1 MNVRGAFGAS
11 LLVLALA
18 PAAARPAGARAILA
32 PPGQAAAALAAA
44 AAGDTVV
51 LARGVHPGPLVVAQ
65 AIVLRGAPGAVVD
78 GGGRGS
84 VVSVGAS
91 GAAVEDL
98 AIRGSGNSIMGIDAG
113 VRVVLGAHVRLSRL
127 VLTDVL
133 YGVYGE
139 RADDLTVERV
149 DVTGRCE
156 PRADRGEGNGVHLW
170 YSSRAVVRHCRVTRV
185 MDAIYLSF
193 AHGATIEDNLLH
205 DCARYGFHTMYCQ
218 NGRLSRNRFT
228 RNIAGCALMFSNH
241 LVVERNAFVRNQGSR
256 TYGLLLRDCSDGRF
270 EGNRIAV
277 NTIGVFLDGSNRN
290 VFRGNLVQDN
300 GWGVLMFASCAKN
313 VFAANDFVQ
322 NDYPVALDMRRT
334 DNRFDDGREG
344 NWWSAHAAYDLD
356 DDGSGDTEYAP
367 VGAFAF
373 LSKQSPDLTVLAQ
386 SPAVAALGVAEQMF
400 PALRPSEAVDRF
412 PRVRPVALA
421 PDSTP
426 ALPGDGDEPR
436 AGRRTLAGALA
447 FGVLAALGAAAVVTG
462 GGWRA

>member
-1 MNVRGAFGAS
+1 MRTRGALGAS
-11 LLVLALA
+11 LLALALSLA
-18 PAAARPAGARAILA
+18 TAHPAGARAILA
-32 PPGQAAAALAAA
+32 PPGGAAAALAAA

-51 LARGVHPGPLVVAQ
+51 LASGVHAGPLVVAQ
-65 AIVLRGAPGAVVD
+65 PIVLRGEPGAVVD

-84 VVSVGAS
+84 VVRVGAS
-91 GAAVEDL
+91 GAVVEDL
-98 AIRGSGNSIMGIDAG
+98 AIRGSGSSIMGIDAG
-113 VRVVLGAHVRLSRL
+113 VRVVIGAHVRLSRL
-127 VLTDVL
+127 AISDVL

-139 RADDLTVERV
+139 RADDLLVERV
-149 DVTGRCE
+149 DITGRCE

-170 YSSRAVVRHCRVTRV
+170 YCARAVVRHCRVTRV

-218 NGRLSRNRFT
+218 NGRLARNRFT

-241 LVVERNAFVRNQGSR
+241 LVVERNAFVRNQGPR

-290 VFRGNLVQDN
+290 EFRGNLVQDN
-300 GWGVLMFASCAKN
+300 GWGILMFASCAKN

-334 DNRFDDGREG
+334 NNRFDDGREG

-356 DDGSGDTEYAP
+356 DDGAGDTEYAP

-412 PRVRPVALA
+412 PRIRPAALA

-426 ALPGDGDEPR
+426 VLPGDADTPR
-436 AGRRTLAGALA
+436 AGGRAWAGALA
-447 FGVLAALGAAAVVTG
+447 FAALGGLGAAAVVMG
-462 GGWRA
+462 GGWRS

>member
-1 MNVRGAFGAS
+1 MRPPARVAAA
-11 LLVLALA
+11 LLAALALA
-18 PAAARPAGARAILA
+18 PAPPAAARVLRAAPGGA
-32 PPGQAAAALAAA
+32 PAALAAA
-44 AAGDTVV
+44 AAGDTVL
-51 LARGVHPGPLVVAQ
+51 LARGVHAGPLTVA
-65 AIVLRGAPGAVVD
+65 APVVLRGEPGAVVD

-91 GAAVEDL
+91 GAVVEDL
-98 AIRGSGNSIMGIDAG
+98 AIRGSGRSVMGIDAG
-113 VRVVLGAHVRLSRL
+113 VRVVIGSHVRLSRL
-127 VLTDVL
+127 AISDVL

-139 RADDLTVERV
+139 RADGLLAERV
-149 DVTGRCE
+149 DVTGRCA
-156 PRADRGEGNGVHLW
+156 PRDERGEGNGIHLW
-170 YSSRAVVRHCRVTRV
+170 YCANAVVRHCRVTRMV
-185 MDAIYLSF
+185 DAIYLSF
-193 AHGATIEDNLLH
+193 AHGAVIEDNLLH
-205 DCARYGFHTMYCQ
+205 DCGRYGFHTMYCQ
-218 NGRLSRNRFT
+218 GGRLSRNRFT
-228 RNIAGCALMFSNH
+228 RNLAGCALMFSNH
-241 LVVERNAFVRNQGSR
+241 LVVERNAFVRNQGPR

-290 VFRGNLVQDN
+290 TFRGNLVQDN

-313 VFAANDFVQ
+313 VFAGNDFVQ

-356 DDGSGDTEYAP
+356 DDGAGDTEYSP

-412 PRVRPVALA
+412 PRVRPVAMA

-426 ALPGDGDEPR
+426 PLAGDDDAPR
-436 AGRRTLAGALA
+436 AGRRAWAGALA
-447 FGVLAALGAAAVVTG
+447 FALLAGAGAAAVVTG

>member
-1 MNVRGAFGAS
+1 MSLRGAWGAS
-11 LLVLALA
+11 LLLMLL
-18 PAAARPAGARAILA
+18 PAVTAAGTVVARPGE
-32 PPGQAAAALAAA
+32 AAAALAAA
-44 AAGDTVV
+44 APGDTVV
-51 LARGVHPGPLVVAQ
+51 LAAGVHAGPLVVAN
-65 AIVLRGAPGAVVD
+65 AIVLRGGPGAVVD
-78 GGGRGS
+78 GGGKGS
-84 VVSVGAS
+84 VIAVGGS
-91 GAAVEDL
+91 GAVVEDL
-98 AIRGSGNSIMGIDAG
+98 AVRGSGNSVMAIDAG
-113 VRVVLGAHVRLSRL
+113 VRVVIGAHVRLSRL
-127 VLTDVL
+127 VITDVL

-139 RADDLTVERV
+139 RADQLTVERC
-149 DVTGRCE
+149 DITGRCA
-156 PRADRGEGNGVHLW
+156 PRDESGEGNGVHLW
-170 YSSRAVVRHCRVTRV
+170 YCAGAVIRDCRVTGV
-185 MDAIYLSF
+185 VDAIYLSF
-193 AHGATIEDNLLH
+193 AHGATIEHNLLH
-205 DCARYGFHTMYCQ
+205 DCGRYGFHTMYCQ
-218 NGRLSRNRFT
+218 NGRLERNRFT
-228 RNIAGCALMFSNH
+228 RNVAGCALMFSNH
-241 LVVERNAFVRNQGSR
+241 LVVARNAFVRNQGPR
-256 TYGLLLRDCSDGRF
+256 TYGLLLRDCSDGHF

-277 NTIGVFLDGSNRN
+277 NTIGIFLDGSNRN
-290 VFRGNLVQDN
+290 TFRGNLLQDN

-412 PRVRPVALA
+412 PRVAPVAMA

-426 ALPGDGDEPR
+426 ALPGDDDRPGP
-436 AGRRTLAGALA
+436 GRRAWAGALA
-447 FGVLAALGAAAVVTG
+447 FAALGGLGAAALVAG

>member
-1 MNVRGAFGAS
+1 MIMRGACGAS
-11 LLVLALA
+11 LLLLAALA
-18 PAAARPAGARAILA
+18 HPAGARAILA
-32 PPGQAAAALAAA
+32 PPGGATAAISAAV
-44 AAGDTVV
+44 AGDTVV
-51 LARGVHPGPLVVAQ
+51 LARGVHAGPLVVA
-65 AIVLRGAPGAVVD
+65 APIVLRGQPGAVVD

-98 AIRGSGNSIMGIDAG
+98 AIRGSGRSIMGIDAG
-113 VRVVLGAHVRLSRL
+113 VRVVIGAHVRLSRL
-127 VLTDVL
+127 VLSDVL
-133 YGVYGE
+133 YGIYGE
-139 RADDLTVERV
+139 RADDLLVEGV
-149 DVTGRCE
+149 EIAGRCE

-170 YSSRAVVRHCRVTRV
+170 YCARAVVRGCRVTRV

-218 NGRLSRNRFT
+218 NGRLTRNRFT

-241 LVVERNAFVRNQGSR
+241 LVVERNAFVHNQGSR

-290 VFRGNLVQDN
+290 VFRRNLVQDN

-334 DNRFDDGREG
+334 NNRFDDGREG

-400 PALRPSEAVDRF
+400 PALRPSDAVDRF
-412 PRVRPVALA
+412 PRIRPVALA

-426 ALPGDGDEPR
+426 TLPGDGDGPR
-436 AGRRTLAGALA
+436 GGRRTWAGALA
-447 FGVLAALGAAAVVTG
+447 FAAVGALGAAAIALG

>member
-1 MNVRGAFGAS
+1 MTARTALGAPLAG
-11 LLVLALA
+11 LLLALA
-18 PAAARPAGARAILA
+18 LAVPAGARTRVA
-32 PPGQAAAALAAA
+32 PPGGAAAALAAA
-44 AAGDTVV
+44 AAGDTIV
-51 LARGVHPGPLVVAQ
+51 LARGVHPGPLVVAT
-65 AIVLRGAPGAVVD
+65 ALVLRGEPGAVVD

-84 VVSVGAS
+84 VVSVRAS

-98 AIRGSGNSIMGIDAG
+98 AIRRSGSSVMAIDAG

-133 YGVYGE
+133 YGVYAE
-139 RADDLTVERV
+139 RADDLVVERV
-149 DVTGRCE
+149 EVTGRCQ

-170 YSSRAVVRHCRVTRV
+170 YCSRAVVRHCRVTRV

-218 NGRLSRNRFT
+218 NGRLARNRFT

-241 LVVERNAFVRNQGSR
+241 LVVERNAFVRNQGAR

-290 VFRGNLVQDN
+290 TFRANLVQDN
-300 GWGVLMFASCAKN
+300 GWGILMYASCAKN
-313 VFAANDFVQ
+313 VFAANNFVQ

-356 DDGSGDTEYAP
+356 DDGSGDTEFAP

-373 LSKQSPDLTVLAQ
+373 LSKQLPDLTVLAQ
-386 SPAVAALGVAEQMF
+386 SPAVAALGVAEQVF

-412 PRVRPVALA
+412 PRIRPVALA

-426 ALPGDGDEPR
+426 VLPGDSDAPR
-436 AGRRTLAGALA
+436 TGRRAWAGALA
-447 FGVLAALGAAAVVTG
+447 FGALAAAGAAALVMG